1 MPLKTNE
8 EIMCVAR
15 ISKKKESLVVGRER
29 DIRGLRGEH
38 SRDDSKESFVESG
51 VAREVKIIHKCRPV
65 RDVGERVRRPKLKS
79 SEY

>member
-1 MPLKTNE
+1 MYRENLE
-8 EIMCVAR
+8 
-15 ISKKKESLVVGRER
+15 KKNPSSSPRER

-65 RDVGERVRRPKLKS
+65 RDREGACT
-79 SEY
+79 